1 MIYEMLTG
9 APPFYNNNR
18 KEILRR
24 VMKIPVPIPAYLSDK
39 AKSLLVGLLK
49 IDPLE
54 RLGSN

>member
-1 MIYEMLTG
+1 MLTG